1 MYRTSIEWNST
12 IKLKKIHFFFFLS
25 KDCFCLQ
32 NDLFSEH
39 GMQVC
44 VTWQQKDDP
53 RAMN

>member
-1 MYRTSIEWNST
+1 MEFNHQTEKDSLFCS
-12 IKLKKIHFFFFLS
+12 LS

-44 VTWQQKDDP
+44 VTWQQTDDS